1 MKKLRLVFIALAL
14 IAGVGG
20 AFATIPDP
28 NCIWEIQFHKVNGA
42 YTQIWG
48 EFGAQWYCAQNEAE
62 TCSYYW
68 DAVSHSYLP
77 CRIGEFNWIFGR

>member
-28 NCIWEIQFHKVNGA
+28 NCIWEIQFRKVNGA
-42 YTQIWG
+42 YVEI
-48 EFGAQWYCAQNEAE
+48 FGDFGVDFYCEQNEAK
-62 TCSYYW
+62 TCTYYW
-68 DAVSHSYLP
+68 DAFSYSYLP
-77 CRIGEFNWIFGR
+77 CRIGQFAWIPPR